1 MKVAVTGS
9 SGLIGSA
16 LVPFLRQRGDEVITR
31 VRREPP
37 RPGEVR
43 WDPAAGQL
51 DPADLVGVEGV
62 VHLAGAGVGDH
73 RWTDSYKRQI
83 LDSRVDSTRTL
94 SRALAQLDPLPR
106 VLVSGSA
113 MGFYGERGDEVLSEA
128 SPGGHGFLPDVVV
141 AWEGAADP
149 ARAAGIRV
157 AHPRT
162 SLVMAPKG
170 GAFGQ
175 LLPLVRLGL
184 GGPLGSGRQWWSWI
198 TLPDEVRA
206 LAFLLDTDISGPV
219 NLATAQP
226 LPQKELTAAL
236 GKVARRPSVLPVPR
250 FALRAALGQFSDDVL
265 TSARLS
271 PEVLTRAGFRFE
283 HPDIDTAARWVL
295 DA

>member
-16 LVPFLRQRGDEVITR
+16 LVPFLRQRGDEVLTL
-31 VRREPP
+31 VRRPP
-37 RPGEVR
+37 QRAGEVQ

-51 DPADLVGVEGV
+51 DPVALAGVEGV

-83 LDSRVDSTRTL
+83 LDSRVDGTRTIA
-94 SRALAQLDPLPR
+94 RALAQLDPLPR
-106 VLVSGSA
+106 VLVSSSA
-113 MGFYGERGDEVLSEA
+113 MGIYGDRGDEVLSES
-128 SPGGHGFLPDVVV
+128 SPSGQGFLADVVV
-141 AWEGAADP
+141 AWEGAADA
-149 ARAAGIRV
+149 ARTAGIRV

-184 GGPLGSGRQWWSWI
+184 GGPLGSGQQWWSWI

-206 LAFLLDTDISGPV
+206 LAFLLDEDVSGPV

-226 LPQKELTAAL
+226 MRQRELTAAL
-236 GKVARRPSVLPVPR
+236 GKSAHRPSVLPVPK
-250 FALRAALGQFSDDVL
+250 FALRAALGEFSGDVL
-265 TSARLS
+265 TSARLA
-271 PEVLTRAGFRFE
+271 PDVLTRAGFAFT